1 MKNKTILTVKFLLS
15 ICLIFTYLFSFGHEG
30 YDYKKKKQD
39 STTVATTDQSY
50 QELNDESHGQS
61 DNHHDQ
67 AHKIKSIK
75 ADLED
80 FPTLHPLVVHFP
92 IVLLLL
98 AALSQIAG
106 LFVFNNELSWV
117 TLFLIASGFI
127 GAYVSGIYVHPHS
140 IDLSEHAEK
149 VLTAHETYA
158 NYTTWLGGIA
168 LLLKVASHF
177 LFKRKLW
184 IEIVVAVVIIAAA
197 YSVSTAG
204 HYGAQLIHI
213 EGIGAMGKYLE
224 IEGHQH

>member
-1 MKNKTILTVKFLLS
+1 MKNKTILTVKFLLL
-15 ICLIFTYLFSFGHEG
+15 ICLIFTYLLSFGHEG

-61 DNHHDQ
+61 DNHREQ

-127 GAYVSGIYVHPHS
+127 GA
-140 IDLSEHAEK
+140 
-149 VLTAHETYA
+149 
-158 NYTTWLGGIA
+158 
-168 LLLKVASHF
+168 
-177 LFKRKLW
+177 
-184 IEIVVAVVIIAAA
+184 
-197 YSVSTAG
+197 
-204 HYGAQLIHI
+204 
-213 EGIGAMGKYLE
+213 MGKYLE